1 MRPQARRSRP
11 HAARGSRAACLARAA
26 SCLAALAT
34 LALLLRALRRLRAVG
49 SGSGFAAAPSFAGR
63 GVAAAFPSA
72 SLPPPPPPPAAGAA
86 PPLRRIPRTVHQT
99 LPDAHAPPAH
109 AAAALA
115 SWRAVNPGW
124 EVRRYGDADAAAF
137 VAAEF
142 PQYAPAYAA
151 LPAAVSRADF
161 FRILVL
167 LRHGGVYADVDAAAA
182 APLDALLTAG
192 DSLVVCWENAF
203 HTAAEAYERH
213 YVRQRQARR
222 RRTHTRPACACVCMC
237 GESA

>member
-1 MRPQARRSRP
+1 MRPQARRSRA
-11 HAARGSRAACLARAA
+11 HAPRGWRAACLARAA
-26 SCLAALAT
+26 PALAALAA
-34 LALLLRALRRLRAVG
+34 LALALRALRGLRAVG
-49 SGSGFAAAPSFAGR
+49 SAFDAAPSFAGR
-63 GVAAAFPSA
+63 GVVAPFPSA
-72 SLPPPPPPPAAGAA
+72 ALPPSPPPASAAGLPPP
-86 PPLRRIPRTVHQT
+86 RRIPRTVHQT
-99 LPDAHAPPAH
+99 LRDVHAPPAH

-115 SWRAVNPGW
+115 SWRVVNPGW

-142 PQYAPAYAA
+142 PHYAAAYAA

-182 APLDALLTAG
+182 TPLDALLTAS

-203 HTAAEAYERH
+203 RTAAEAYDRH
-213 YVRQRQARR
+213 YVRQRQARAGAGR
-222 RRTHTRPACACVCMC
+222 RFAHM
-237 GESA
+237 